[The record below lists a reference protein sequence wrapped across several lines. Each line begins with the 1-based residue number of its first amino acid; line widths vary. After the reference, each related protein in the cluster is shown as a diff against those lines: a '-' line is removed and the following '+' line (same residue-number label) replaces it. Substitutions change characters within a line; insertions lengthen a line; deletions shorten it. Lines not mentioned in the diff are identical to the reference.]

1 MPRFAALLRGVNVGS
16 GNRVPMAEW
25 KKLLGKLGYTDVATL
40 LNSGNAVFTSP
51 ARSNQA
57 HADRIHD
64 SLVEALDVDVR
75 VIVKSGAELVAARDE
90 NPIRV
95 PDGEGSR
102 LLVGFAAD
110 SADLKALAD
119 LSKLAKAPARFHA
132 GRHALFLWSPT
143 GMAESPVA
151 KELLGKRGRAITTRN
166 WATLAKLIAL
176 TGGQ

>member
-25 KKLLGKLGYTDVATL
+25 RKLLERLGYTDVATL
-40 LNSGNAVFTSP
+40 LNSGNAVFSSSG
-51 ARSNQA
+51 RSNKA
-57 HADRIHD
+57 HADRIRA
-64 SLVEALDVDVR
+64 VVAEALGVDVP
-75 VIVKSGAELVAARDE
+75 VIVKSAAELLAVQSE

-95 PDGEGSR
+95 KEDEGSR

-110 SADLKALAD
+110 SADLQPLAD
-119 LSKLAKAPARFHA
+119 LSKLAKPPAKFHV

-166 WATLAKLIAL
+166 WATLQKLIAA
-176 TGGQ
+176 TGAA